1 MPAIMSVAFS
11 SLSGRFKKSAKDRQ
25 AVNLKTRRMSA
36 TQLDMKEQNDP
47 TVVDDQNVDE
57 NLKIKLKFDDRKWS
71 MYNKE
76 YRVPLDLSV
85 NGASVNDELQSLEEQ
100 VKILRHNAKIYN
112 QTMHSMQAA
121 IKHLQVELTSMK
133 TTIKDQGNKI

>member
-1 MPAIMSVAFS
+1 MNI
-11 SLSGRFKKSAKDRQ
+11 
-25 AVNLKTRRMSA
+25 
-36 TQLDMKEQNDP
+36 DMKEQNDP

-57 NLKIKLKFDDRKWS
+57 NLKIKLKIDDRKWS

-121 IKHLQVELTSMK
+121 INHLQVELTSMK
-133 TTIKDQGNKI
+133 TTIKDQGNKM